1 MYSREGVQ
9 ITTHSSP
16 ILWPVV
22 VYAGLVYNILIFLPK
37 KREMQKE
44 KKCRTVHARGP
55 WMHMFAPTVSRSI
68 YNYQTVL
75 AKSQQRAKIMT
86 NHIIYFLTNL

>member
-22 VYAGLVYNILIFLPK
+22 VYEALYIILIFLLP
-37 KREMQKE
+37 KREKMQKD

-68 YNYQTVL
+68 YNNQTVL
-75 AKSQQRAKIMT
+75 AKSQQRAVK
-86 NHIIYFLTNL
+86 